1 VILRD
6 QRLRRCDGWVT
17 SLRGH
22 IIAYTGQ
29 VLVDGAWVPQA
40 QCAEL
45 AARAGAESRDD
56 WTSTV
61 TLLVH
66 GDLASKQVIDPQR
79 RYSRKLVGA
88 QLARRQGM
96 HVHVVDA
103 DGFGD
108 LLAGEAAR
116 CRQLRRR
123 AGQIVVAPTSSDRIL
138 GPPLKPRRAPRRTSS
153 RLLRGDWD
161 QVDAATA
168 AHEQTI
174 RALIAHLDRDRIQVQ
189 GPWRGA
195 PRFDAGWTRR
205 GRVYV
210 AEVKSLRGARE
221 DQQIRLGL
229 GQLLDYVYRI
239 SRRVTPVLVLERQPA
254 DARWGGLCTAHG
266 VQLTWAPNFPGL

>member
-6 QRLRRCDGWVT
+6 ERLRRCDGWVT

-29 VLVDGAWVPQA
+29 VLVDGIWVPQA

-45 AARAGAESRDD
+45 ARRAGAQSRED
-56 WTSTV
+56 WTSAV

-66 GDLASKQVIDPQR
+66 GDLASKQVIDTKR
-79 RYSRKLVGA
+79 HYSRKLVAA
-88 QLARRQGM
+88 QQTRQQGT
-96 HVHVVDA
+96 HVHVVDG
-103 DGFGD
+103 DGFSD

-116 CRQLRRR
+116 CRRLRRR
-123 AGQIVVAPTSSDRIL
+123 AGGVVVSPEPGDGIL
-138 GPPLKPRRAPRRTSS
+138 GPPLKPRRAPHRS
-153 RLLRGDWD
+153 RGPLRVDWD

-174 RALIAHLDRDRIQVQ
+174 KALIAHFRREGINVH
-189 GPWRGA
+189 GPSRSA

-205 GRVYV
+205 GRVHV

-229 GQLLDYVYRI
+229 GQLLDYAYRI
-239 SRRVTPVLVLERQPA
+239 PRRVTPILVLERQAA
-254 DARWGGLCTAHG
+254 DDRWGGLCAAHG
-266 VQLTWAPNFPGL
+266 VRLTWAPDFPGI